1 MRETNTKIIQT
12 TFLIASSLAWCEVNL
27 FTKGKQGDS
36 SQWLETVELS
46 EVLNNLNMSED
57 KREISE
63 DEKREIREAFAILDE
78 DGDGKLTTKEMR
90 TLLQSQFMVF
100 TDQQVDD
107 AVKELDEDGSGCI
120 EFDEFE
126 KYVIQNG
133 LSKPSAEEFGEEM
146 RDAFEM
152 FDTDGD
158 GFIDAGEFKQFMT
171 TFGDK
176 MSEDEVLE
184 IMKEADTNGDGK
196 IDYHEFCVH
205 MSKSF

>member
-1 MRETNTKIIQT
+1 
-12 TFLIASSLAWCEVNL
+12 
-27 FTKGKQGDS
+27 
-36 SQWLETVELS
+36 
-46 EVLNNLNMSED
+46 LNMSED

-63 DEKREIREAFAILDE
+63 AEKREIREAFAILDE